1 MILLPLIDILEQY
14 SIQEVE
20 NKLSTFF
27 CAKNR
32 DIEDFL
38 HTKAV
43 AYEKAA
49 NAKTYL
55 IIHDTDE
62 IAAFFSIALGIVDIK
77 DLQSTTQCKKIRGY
91 GRTKAEYIPCYLL
104 GQVGR
109 NDCFSKNDISLT
121 HILEFIMKIIT
132 EVMIKVGGRILYLE
146 CDKSLVPLYNK
157 HSFKEIGQRDEYII
171 MGFSLL

>member
-1 MILLPLIDILEQY
+1 MIDILEQY
-14 SIQEVE
+14 SVQEVE
-20 NKLSTFF
+20 NRLSTFF
-27 CAKNR
+27 CAKNK
-32 DIEDFL
+32 DIEEFL

-43 AYEKAA
+43 PYEKAS

-55 IIHDTDE
+55 IINDTGE
-62 IAAFFSIALGIVDIK
+62 IATFFSIALGIIDIK

-109 NDCFSKNDISLT
+109 NDNFSKSDISLT

-132 EVMIKVGGRILYLE
+132 EVMMKVGGRILYLE
-146 CDKSLVPLYNK
+146 CDNSLVPLYIK
-157 HSFKEIGQRDEYII
+157 HGFKEIGQRDEYKI